1 MAGQGAT
8 RGSVPSPQDQANA
21 AAQEAVRKAQTQVK
35 MNKLVSSIQN
45 WTKIVAKNN
54 REIATAQSNIADLS
68 KQLKTGKDNHGNTLS
83 QGTIDAHNEDIVRL
97 GKLIS
102 TDTADNT
109 KLNGYITT
117 AEKQVGDLN
126 KSLLP
131 PIPTPK
137 TVVAPNGA
145 GNAGGSGGSGSK
157 VLSYHYNAPMVKDAY
172 FNPLGP
178 QAKNLGSELIIDP
191 GQYTDAL
198 TQAWKGQGGR
208 GTIQM
213 DRTINPSVAINAI
226 RKAGVKSQ
234 YLDKNLYG
242 FKFMYN
248 PTTVS
253 MGWGVSAEV
262 NPTYEN
268 LGMDAASPMTLGL
281 IQSNITFEILLN
293 RMEDF
298 KYINS
303 NGLKDSA
310 IDPYPYSVD
319 SKELKEL
326 YKKGTMYDLDYL
338 FKVVMGFNATYKS
351 TLNGLTADRGWIS
364 NIAVELHLG
373 AGLRYR
379 VRISSL
385 DVNHIIFNERMVP
398 ILSKVSMQC
407 TRYYDSPLSA
417 ADKTAIKSSTGGTT
431 ISTSTNG

>member
-1 MAGQGAT
+1 MGGKGAT
-8 RGSVPSPQDQANA
+8 RTAAEIAADKAITAANA
-21 AAQEAVRKAQTQVK
+21 ATRQAQTQ
-35 MNKLVSSIQN
+35 NKITSLTTSVAN
-45 WTKIVAKNN
+45 WNKAIKANN
-54 REIATAQSNIADLS
+54 TEIAQSQSGIANYS
-68 KQLKTGKDNHGNTLS
+68 HQLKTGKDDNGETLS
-83 QGTIDAHNEDIVRL
+83 PEDITGINEQIIAY
-97 GKLIS
+97 GKIVAK
-102 TDTADNT
+102 DTADNKT
-109 KLNGYITT
+109 LNDKIKTT
-117 AEKQVGDLN
+117 TNELLAFIPGVPAAEAKVTQ
-126 KSLLP
+126 
-131 PIPTPK
+131 
-137 TVVAPNGA
+137 APGGSN
-145 GNAGGSGGSGSK
+145 NPGGSGGSGSK
-157 VLSYHYNAPMVKDAY
+157 ALTYHYNAPMVNDAY

-178 QAKNLGSELIIDP
+178 QAKTLGSNITIDP

-198 TQAWKGQGGR
+198 TQAWQGKGGR

-213 DRTINPSVAINAI
+213 DRTINPNIAITAI
-226 RKAGVKSQ
+226 RKSGVKNQ

-268 LGMDAASPMTLGL
+268 LGMDAASPMALGL

-293 RMEDF
+293 RIEDF

-303 NGLKDSA
+303 NGLKDPA
-310 IDPYPYSVD
+310 INPYPYSVD
-319 SKELKEL
+319 SKELKEV

-398 ILSKVSMQC
+398 ILSKVSIQC
-407 TRYYDSPLSA
+407 TRYYDSPLSS
-417 ADKTAIKSSTGGTT
+417 ADKTAIKSSDGGTT
-431 ISTSTNG
+431 VATGTIG

>member
-8 RGSVPSPQDQANA
+8 RT
-21 AAQEAVRKAQTQVK
+21 AAQLAADKAVSGAQAAVRQAQTQIKIGALTTSVANW
-35 MNKLVSSIQN
+35 NKAI
-45 WTKIVAKNN
+45 KDNN
-54 REIATAQSNIADLS
+54 TEIAESQSGIANYE
-68 KQLKTGKDNHGNTLS
+68 KQLKTGKDNNGETLTPE
-83 QGTIDAHNEDIVRL
+83 QITGINQQIVAY
-97 GKLIS
+97 GKIIAK
-102 TDTADNT
+102 DEADNKT
-109 KLNGYITT
+109 LNDKIKTT
-117 AEKQVGDLN
+117 TTE
-126 KSLLP
+126 LLAF
-131 PIPTPK
+131 IPGFPANPGAK
-137 TVVAPNGA
+137 VQVAPGGSN
-145 GNAGGSGGSGSK
+145 NPGGSGGSGSK
-157 VLSYHYNAPMVKDAY
+157 PLNYRYNAPMVKDAY

-178 QAKNLGSELIIDP
+178 QAKSLGNNITVDP

-198 TQAWKGQGGR
+198 FQAWKGQGGR

-213 DRTINPSVAINAI
+213 DRTINPTIAINSI
-226 RKAGVKSQ
+226 RKAGVKNQ

-268 LGMDAASPMTLGL
+268 LGMDAASPMALGL
-281 IQSNITFEILLN
+281 IQSNITFEVLLN
-293 RMEDF
+293 RIEDF
-298 KYINS
+298 KYIDS
-303 NGLKDSA
+303 NGLKDPA

-398 ILSKVSMQC
+398 ILSKISMQC

-431 ISTSTNG
+431 TSTSTNG